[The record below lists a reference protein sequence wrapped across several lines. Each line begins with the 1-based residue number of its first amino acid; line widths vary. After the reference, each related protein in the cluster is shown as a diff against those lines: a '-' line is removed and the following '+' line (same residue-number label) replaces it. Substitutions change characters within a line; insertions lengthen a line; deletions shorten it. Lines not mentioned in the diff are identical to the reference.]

1 MSTSTSTSRSSRL
14 ARCEGV
20 VAVATAVDVVDD
32 GRVPPP
38 EGGAGTPLAA
48 RGDDADCVPPV
59 TTVVDDDDD
68 DDGGFYYLR
77 MDPGGVVRTSL
88 SDSHVVFGAL
98 SGEGMIERYD
108 VYRRVMMN
116 EDDDDVTLGAVEA
129 RRRRRRRRRPGG
141 RREVA
146 VVAVRVGRRLNGHGG
161 IVHGGV
167 LSLLFDEAMGWACE
181 CLRLRDEDDG
191 DDDVVDR
198 SIDGPTTTPT
208 PPSAPTTAAV
218 TANLTVDFRAP
229 LPEGSEGV
237 IRVYHHGERDGRK
250 IRFTATLESV
260 DGGVTYAE
268 ASSLFVIVRLDRLR
282 KI

>member
-1 MSTSTSTSRSSRL
+1 MMMTMTTAGRAAGGGHRGCWSRW
-14 ARCEGV
+14 
-20 VAVATAVDVVDD
+20 
-32 GRVPPP
+32 
-38 EGGAGTPLAA
+38 GGK
-48 RGDDADCVPPV
+48 
-59 TTVVDDDDD
+59 
-68 DDGGFYYLR
+68 
-77 MDPGGVVRTSL
+77 
-88 SDSHVVFGAL
+88 
-98 SGEGMIERYD
+98 
-108 VYRRVMMN
+108 
-116 EDDDDVTLGAVEA
+116 
-129 RRRRRRRRRPGG
+129 
-141 RREVA
+141 
-146 VVAVRVGRRLNGHGG
+146 LNGHGE